1 MKRIIKTISLI
12 SLLLLVCLQF
22 ESCKKS
28 PEQSYSELLAK
39 TMAEV
44 ELPRTLREGDVL
56 TNCSYSDNTIVYNIE
71 LGQKSMKD
79 WNQESLR
86 TKTMEKLAA
95 GLFSKNLLLVASKA
109 RANIKIV
116 LTNGE
121 DTIEKVYTPQEL
133 EYLLR

>member
-1 MKRIIKTISLI
+1 MKRIIKTISLLTLI
-12 SLLLLVCLQF
+12 LLVGLQF
-22 ESCKKS
+22 ESCKKN
-28 PEQSYSELLAK
+28 PEKSYEEQLTKAL
-39 TMAEV
+39 AEV

-56 TNCSYSDNTIVYNIE
+56 TNCSYSDKTLVYNIE
-71 LGQKSMKD
+71 LGQKSMKN
-79 WNQESLR
+79 WNEESLR

-121 DTIEKVYTPQEL
+121 ETIEKVYTPQEL